1 MKIYPRIGQRGE
13 LSLAPL
19 PNSRNI
25 ACQAVPMPAERA
37 QVLIVGGGPA
47 GLAAAIELKRLGVRE
62 VVVAEREGQSGGVPR
77 LCHHTGFGLRDL
89 RRLLS
94 GPDYAER
101 YRRAAQA
108 AGVDVRTHTTITGW
122 LPLTSQRGEMTLTC
136 TSPRGLGQ
144 IEAEAVLL
152 ATGCRE
158 RPRSARL
165 VPGSRPAGV
174 FTTGSLQRFVYEQH
188 LPVGQRAVIVGAEL
202 VSLSA
207 LMTLQHAR
215 VAASMMLTELP
226 RHQLYLPYL
235 PMKWL
240 LADWLGRVPVVT
252 GARLT
257 GIAGRER
264 VEAVEITRLNSGQ
277 AEMVACDTVI
287 FTGDW
292 VPEHEMAR
300 LGGLAMDGGTRG
312 PVVDTGYHST
322 RPGVFAAGNL
332 LRGAETADLAAL
344 EGRAAARRIHDF
356 LQGQAWPAAGVP
368 LLAAPP
374 LAWACPNVIRPGQ
387 AVPVIHFRAREFAQD
402 ARLEARQGERLLHSQ
417 AIARIIVNESMTVSG
432 EWVPQ
437 VNPSGEPVRLAIVPA
452 RHG

>member
-1 MKIYPRIGQRGE
+1 M
-13 LSLAPL
+13 L
-19 PNSRNI
+19 P
-25 ACQAVPMPAERA
+25 ERA

-47 GLAAAIELKRLGVRE
+47 GLGAAIELKRLGVGQ
-62 VVVAEREGQSGGVPR
+62 VVVAEREKEAGGIPR
-77 LCHHTGFGLRDL
+77 LCHHTGFGLRDQGW
-89 RRLLS
+89 LLS
-94 GPDYAER
+94 GPDYAGR
-101 YRRAAQA
+101 YRQQARA
-108 AGVDVRTHTTITGW
+108 AGVTIHTSTTITGW
-122 LPLTSQRGEMTLTC
+122 RSPAGWGSTAGWTAPAGEPAAAQGRGPVALGY
-136 TSPRGLGQ
+136 TSPHGIGQ
-144 IEAEAVLL
+144 IEAQAVLL

-174 FTTGSLQRFVYEQH
+174 FTTGSLQRFVYEDH
-188 LPVGQRAVIVGAEL
+188 LPVGGRAVIVGAEL

-207 LMTLQHAR
+207 LMTLQHAKVP
-215 VAASMMLTELP
+215 VAMLLTEQP

-240 LADWLGRVPVVT
+240 LADWLGRAPIVM

-264 VEAVEITRLNSGQ
+264 VEAVEITRLGTGQ

-312 PVVDTGYHST
+312 PAVDTGYRTT
-322 RPGVFAAGNL
+322 RPGVFGAGNL